1 MKKSTST
8 VIISFG
14 IIQCLA
20 VIGLMTFMQCKK
32 TEPKP
37 LKDIG
42 KALNANDSIYLQKT
56 ALTPETKAALDL
68 LAPILA
74 KTPGDAPNMLNRK
87 LNAKPFRSSN

>member
-37 LKDIG
+37 LKDTKIQS
-42 KALNANDSIYLQKT
+42 KALVDMAIAVGGT
-56 ALTPETKAALDL
+56 
-68 LAPILA
+68 
-74 KTPGDAPNMLNRK
+74 
-87 LNAKPFRSSN
+87 